1 MKRLKELREERG
13 LSQTKLA
20 EQLGTTQQT
29 IHKYE
34 HGTSEPEQKMLKRI
48 SDFFNVT
55 TDYLIDHDQNKPPL
69 DAREQHLIDTVRSL
83 EKNDIDLIYKAAD
96 SLAQKEYSTTPD
108 ERDVI
113 DSYRKLESFQKR
125 LINQEMKKMLK
136 GNKGDKKTK

>member
-13 LSQTKLA
+13 LSQAKLA

-34 HGTSEPEQKMLKRI
+34 HGTSEPEQKMLKRM

-55 TDYLIDHDQNKPPL
+55 TDYLIEHDINELPL
-69 DAREQHLIDTVRSL
+69 DAREQHLIDTVRTL
-83 EKNDIDLIYKAAD
+83 ENSDMELIYKTVD
-96 SLAQKEYSTTPD
+96 SLAQKGYSTTPD

-113 DSYRKLESFQKR
+113 DNYRKLETFQKR
-125 LINQEMKKMLK
+125 LINQQMKKMLK
-136 GNKGDKKTK
+136 DKKKNT